1 MLIVFAPLTWV
12 RDLERF
18 RFGLIFG
25 VVMIFVTCFV
35 ISVFDITAIADRD
48 SAPPTSGYEAIN
60 DETYFDMIG
69 FSFFMFEGIGAV
81 MPVMNA
87 CSPEVHQKFPYI
99 LAAALG
105 TLCTLYIV
113 FSEINYYTFGNG
125 LNQPI
130 VMGMMPAD
138 NPIIQIVK
146 VLFSANIVFSYPITI
161 FPTNQILDEMLLA
174 RLPENSTHRVALFR
188 LICTIVLT
196 LGLVCAIQ
204 FYHDLDKILATT
216 GVAFGT
222 FVVLF
227 VPSLCHY
234 RLIAT
239 HPKFGSKRARHVDL
253 FIISYSV
260 CMCFTILFL

>member
-1 MLIVFAPLTWV
+1 
-12 RDLERF
+12 
-18 RFGLIFG
+18 
-25 VVMIFVTCFV
+25 MIFVTCFV
-35 ISVFDITAIADRD
+35 ISIFDITDIAARD
-48 SAPPTSGYEAIN
+48 GAQPKSGYEAIN

-87 CSPEVHQKFPYI
+87 CSPEVHKNFPYI

-105 TLCTLYIV
+105 TLCTIYIV

-125 LNQPI
+125 LDQPI
-130 VMGMMPAD
+130 VMGMMPTG

-146 VLFSANIVFSYPITI
+146 VLFSFNIMFSYPITI

-174 RLPENSTHRVALFR
+174 RFPENSTLRVVSFR
-188 LICTIVLT
+188 LICTLVLL
-196 LGLVCAIQ
+196 LGLVSAIQ

-234 RLIAT
+234 KLIAT
-239 HPKFGSKRARHVDL
+239 HPKFGS
-253 FIISYSV
+253 
-260 CMCFTILFL
+260 